1 MDTPPIPVNP
11 LPAPGLTPSGSTI
24 GSGVGGAVAVV
35 VISLLHQVLHWDIDA
50 ETAAAI
56 TVLCC
61 AAAGYLPAS
70 GRR

>member
-1 MDTPPIPVNP
+1 MDVPPIPVT
-11 LPAPGLTPSGSTI
+11 PAPGLTPSGSTI
-24 GSGVGGAVAVV
+24 GSSVGGAIAVV
-35 VISLLHQVLHWDIDA
+35 LITALHQALKWEIDPG
-50 ETAAAI
+50 TAAAI